1 MKQRDRL
8 AASLLAF
15 FLGGFGGHW
24 FYLGR
29 RDWGRWY
36 LTGWLLSWAL
46 TPIFVGWVGVM
57 VVGCLCLYDFV
68 HLIAMEP
75 AEFEARYN

>member
-15 FLGGFGGHW
+15 FLGTLGAHW

-29 RDWGRWY
+29 RDKGTWY
-36 LTGWLLSWAL
+36 LGGWLISAAL
-46 TPIFVGWVGVM
+46 CIVGIGLLGFIALGV
-57 VVGCLCLYDFV
+57 LCLYDFV
-68 HLIAMEP
+68 TLLAMDP
-75 AEFEARYN
+75 AQFDALYN